1 MASSGFKLPKT
12 YALGE
17 EGELQFNS
25 GSLFSGST
33 GLKYNFDTGETV
45 FSSSMSMN
53 VVTTSN
59 AEKPATAAIS
69 SGSAG
74 TPGGGLWAN
83 ETNATGA
90 PDGSYATC
98 ATGSS
103 NQATSNSLVL
113 SQYRFVNP
121 LGVPEGAVIQGL
133 QLDVTRKQD
142 GRIYS
147 PPHLPCVPSGPARIA
162 TKSLRLTKDIALGP
176 MGDDLSGYVS
186 PSTNDGPWSS
196 TVETITYGGATELW
210 GQTWTAEEVR
220 AREFGVFLQTECGR
234 VGTGPTVCN
243 AVADID
249 SIQITCYYTEG
260 RGVPYSDPGVEGRM
274 FATSSLA
281 FGVSA
286 ASGTFN
292 VLCISTG
299 SA

>member
-59 AEKPATAAIS
+59 GDKPATAAIS
-69 SGSAG
+69 SGSD
-74 TPGGGLWAN
+74 TGGGLWAN

-98 ATGSS
+98 GTGTI
-103 NQATSNSLVL
+103 NQQTSNSLVL
-113 SQYRFVNP
+113 SEYRFTGVG
-121 LGVPEGAVIQGL
+121 GVPAGVVIQGL

-142 GRIYS
+142 GRRTNGA
-147 PPHLPCVPSGPARIA
+147 PCLPFGPARIA

-196 TVETITYGGATELW
+196 TVETVTYGGATELW

-220 AREFGVFLQTECGR
+220 AADFGVFLQTECGR
-234 VGTGPTVCN
+234 NGTGATVCN

-249 SIQITCYYTEG
+249 SIEITCYYTEG
-260 RGVPYSDPGVEGRM
+260 RGIPYSDPGVAGRM

-281 FGVSA
+281 FGLPA

>member
-12 YALGE
+12 YAVGE

-25 GSLFSGST
+25 GSLFTGST
-33 GLKYNFDTGETV
+33 GLTYNYATGETV

-74 TPGGGLWAN
+74 TPGGGLWGN

-113 SQYRFVNP
+113 SEYRFIS
-121 LGVPEGAVIQGL
+121 LGGVPAGVVIQGL
-133 QLDVTRKQD
+133 QLDVTRKQA
-142 GRIYS
+142 GIVYGTGF
-147 PPHLPCVPSGPARIA
+147 PCVLTGPARIA

-186 PSTNDGPWSS
+186 PISNDGPWSS
-196 TVETITYGGATELW
+196 TDETITYGGATELW

-220 AREFGVFLQTECGR
+220 SADFGVFLQTECGR
-234 VGTGPTVCN
+234 NGTGASVCN

-260 RGVPYSDPGVEGRM
+260 QGIPYSDPGVEGRM

-286 ASGTFN
+286 TSGTFN

-299 SA
+299 SV

>member
-53 VVTTSN
+53 VVTTSSG
-59 AEKPATAAIS
+59 EKPATAAFS
-69 SGSAG
+69 SGSD
-74 TPGGGLWAN
+74 TGGGLWAN
-83 ETNATGA
+83 EANAIGT

-98 ATGSS
+98 GTGTI
-103 NQATSNSLVL
+103 NQQTSNSLVL
-113 SQYRFVNP
+113 SEYRFTGVG
-121 LGVPEGAVIQGL
+121 GVPEGVVIQGL

-142 GRIYS
+142 GRVYS
-147 PPHLPCVPSGPARIA
+147 SGLPCTASGPSRIA
-162 TKSLRLTKDIALGP
+162 TKSLRLTKDIAQGP

-186 PSTNDGPWSS
+186 TSTNDGPWSS

-220 AREFGVFLQTECGR
+220 AREMGVFLQTECGR
-234 VGTGPTVCN
+234 VGSMPSTCN
-243 AVADID
+243 AVAEID
-249 SIQITCYYTEG
+249 SIEITCYYTEG

-281 FGVSA
+281 FGLPA
-286 ASGTFN
+286 TSGTFN